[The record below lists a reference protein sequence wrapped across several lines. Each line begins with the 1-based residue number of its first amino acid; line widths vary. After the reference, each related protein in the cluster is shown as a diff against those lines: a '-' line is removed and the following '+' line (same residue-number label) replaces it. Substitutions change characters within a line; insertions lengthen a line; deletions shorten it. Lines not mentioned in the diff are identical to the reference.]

1 MYTEISKLKRSCDDS
16 EPETIA
22 DLSDEMFLETDDTIG
37 IELSPCPSSS
47 PCEPSTSLHIATNL
61 PMNTPPIYNSQSAS
75 NYVSRSK
82 ELKCEC
88 PTCQQ
93 YFSIDE
99 IAEHADICCDIWVG
113 ALQSQNTDSEK
124 NIPEENPYVVIN
136 QDNTT
141 NVKDKLLDI
150 KAVTLS
156 PKAVRLNVCRKNIWC
171 DFIEYR
177 SSGKVSPTDSV
188 KIVFVGECAIDDG
201 GPKREFFS
209 EMLEHME
216 RRLFY
221 NGKPIN
227 STVAIMNGDF
237 RFAGEVMVMSL
248 LQSGPASS
256 FISPDVYKYIT
267 KQALTTEGM
276 PDSKYKEAVKKIKQ
290 ACDDEMLREIL
301 VSDDMI
307 EMLSEAGYTGV
318 PHKETVHT
326 VSKIAQSICVM
337 GHFSSVLPQI
347 MQLLEGLSS
356 CGLINYMIENPE
368 LWKPLFDP
376 YNDSFKLS
384 ADTFLNEIIPT
395 FSSSQIHKEKEV
407 DVYKIFCDYV
417 QTLDTE
423 DY

>member
-1 MYTEISKLKRSCDDS
+1 MKVDNDGNLKRCRGKTLPVKVLPSAKKREILEKAVRKHANHDNNIHGELEHVLLNVNGKEITNLPGTEKEFVLSEYKEDIGKNYNRLTLFIALKSAYMYTEISKLKRSCDDS

-124 NIPEENPYVVIN
+124 NIPEENPDVVIN
-136 QDNTT
+136 QDNAT

-156 PKAVRLNVCRKNIWC
+156 PKAVRLNVRRKNIWC

-188 KIVFVGECAIDDG
+188 KIVFVGECAIYDG
-201 GPKREFFS
+201 GPKREFFQV
-209 EMLEHME
+209 L
-216 RRLFY
+216 
-221 NGKPIN
+221 
-227 STVAIMNGDF
+227 
-237 RFAGEVMVMSL
+237 
-248 LQSGPASS
+248 
-256 FISPDVYKYIT
+256 
-267 KQALTTEGM
+267 
-276 PDSKYKEAVKKIKQ
+276 
-290 ACDDEMLREIL
+290 IL
-301 VSDDMI
+301 
-307 EMLSEAGYTGV
+307 
-318 PHKETVHT
+318 
-326 VSKIAQSICVM
+326 
-337 GHFSSVLPQI
+337 
-347 MQLLEGLSS
+347 
-356 CGLINYMIENPE
+356 
-368 LWKPLFDP
+368 
-376 YNDSFKLS
+376 
-384 ADTFLNEIIPT
+384 
-395 FSSSQIHKEKEV
+395 
-407 DVYKIFCDYV
+407 
-417 QTLDTE
+417 
-423 DY
+423 